1 VLGGGGVRGTS
12 WLMGA
17 LHGLVAE
24 TGWDPAGSELL
35 VGTSAG
41 AVVAALTASGARPW
55 DALAP
60 DRQDLLRALMEG
72 ATFRVELR
80 LRSLAPG
87 SLPLVGRALRAGPAH
102 VMKILAGVLPEGFV
116 STDPII
122 RLMREQ
128 GPARWPVHQRLWVVA
143 TDYATGERVAFGRTG
158 SPSAEL
164 AVAVAASCAIP
175 GFYRPA
181 EVGGR
186 RYVDG
191 GVYSGANL
199 DLVAGE
205 SLDLVIC
212 LNPLSSAPGAPPSV
226 FWPVRTLLHQQ
237 LVPQMRA
244 VEGSGTRLVVIEPDG
259 RSIGLIGLNP
269 MSRRQ
274 VAEVGVAASA
284 EVRRYVQQP
293 AVRRKLAG
301 LGASATPP
309 QG

>member
-24 TGWDPAGSELL
+24 TGWDPADSELV

-41 AVVAALTASGARPW
+41 AVVAALTASGAKPW

-102 VMKILAGVLPEGFV
+102 VMKVLAGVLPEGFV

-128 GPARWPVHQRLWVVA
+128 GPESWPVHQRLWVVA

-164 AVAVAASCAIP
+164 AVAVAASCAIS

-181 EVGGR
+181 EVGG
-186 RYVDG
+186 G
-191 GVYSGANL
+191 GTSTAACTAAPTWTWLQVSR
-199 DLVAGE
+199 
-205 SLDLVIC
+205 STS
-212 LNPLSSAPGAPPSV
+212 SSASTRSLLLPAPHPACPGRFARCFTSSSSPRCAPWRGP
-226 FWPVRTLLHQQ
+226 
-237 LVPQMRA
+237 A
-244 VEGSGTRLVVIEPDG
+244 SGW
-259 RSIGLIGLNP
+259 S
-269 MSRRQ
+269 
-274 VAEVGVAASA
+274 
-284 EVRRYVQQP
+284 
-293 AVRRKLAG
+293 
-301 LGASATPP
+301 
-309 QG
+309 